1 MRPWPRQWHTFW
13 LSKPFGLDIADLD
26 IAGNVRCFVMWRKGS
41 FISSCDAI
49 QRTSLLV
56 ENRNRSLRCFL
67 QAKSISAEGRE
78 RLAMETIPRCDETID
93 LCALQNSVAN
103 FKHNQEQNA
112 TWDGM
117 QAVTLDRSCQNFRR
131 RLLINS
137 GDCAPAVA
145 SRALELG
152 LWAALRGW
160 AWPLMFFAWL
170 ISGRPQP
177 AFFLLAVAVEVNA
190 LAQEERY
197 TAIHSDP

>member
-1 MRPWPRQWHTFW
+1 MSFRVRPWPRQWHTFW

-117 QAVTLDRSCQNFRR
+117 QAVTLDRSCELPPTFVDKQRW
-131 RLLINS
+131 LCTCGCQSSTWTWTVGSIAWV
-137 GDCAPAVA
+137 GVA
-145 SRALELG
+145 
-152 LWAALRGW
+152 
-160 AWPLMFFAWL
+160 FDVFCV
-170 ISGRPQP
+170 I
-177 AFFLLAVAVEVNA
+177 
-190 LAQEERY
+190 
-197 TAIHSDP
+197 D